1 MITRQPLRRTR
12 RQVELLGQL
21 VTLMSAE
28 GFADFTLDDLA
39 ARLRC
44 SKTTL
49 YALAPTKHELVVQ
62 VVTEYFRGA
71 APAIQPRVDAAG
83 EPAAKVE
90 AYLLGVADY
99 LAPLS
104 RAFLDDMAAFAPTA
118 AVYRRNTAIAAEYI
132 RELIADGIASGAF
145 RAVRADFVAEV
156 VVIAMHEIRN
166 GEMFARL
173 EMSDAEAYAELA
185 SLVLHSLR

>member
-1 MITRQPLRRTR
+1 MRRTAR
-12 RQVELLGQL
+12 HVELLDQL
-21 VTLMSAE
+21 VTLMLAE
-28 GFADFTLDDLA
+28 GFVEFTLDDLA

-49 YALAPTKHELVVQ
+49 YALAPTKHELVVR

-71 APAIQPRVDAAG
+71 EPAITPRVTEASD
-83 EPAAKVE
+83 PAAKVE
-90 AYLLGVADY
+90 AYLLAVADY

-118 AVYRRNTAIAAEYI
+118 EVYRRNTVIAAERI
-132 RELIADGIASGAF
+132 RELIADGVASGAF
-145 RAVRADFVAEV
+145 RSVRADFVAEV
-156 VVIAMHEIRN
+156 VVVAMHEIRT